1 MNRAEIRVVKRQL
14 EGYLD
19 YLELAKQA
27 EEKAEELEKRYEA
40 VAGLR
45 CMPLSK
51 NDSGKNSGLKPDNTT
66 RFLEIFDQQDELLRQ
81 AETYR
86 AKAWRCRRFVE
97 SLEDERAEYLRMAY
111 LEGRLFK
118 DIGANKSCSAPA
130 VSMTIDKC
138 LEAVP
143 SSHAINFGF
152 LCGA

>member
-1 MNRAEIRVVKRQL
+1 MNRTEARTVKRQL

-40 VAGLR
+40 MAGIR

-51 NDSGKNSGLKPDNTT
+51 NDSGKNSGMKPDHTS
-66 RFLEIFDQQDELLRQ
+66 RFLEIFDEQDELLKQ

-86 AKAWRCRRFVE
+86 AKAGRCRRFVE
-97 SLEDERAEYLRMAY
+97 SIDDDRKKYLWMAY
-111 LEGRLFK
+111 LEGGKFK
-118 DIGANKSCSAPA
+118 DIGDQKGYSVSGVSRA
-130 VSMTIDKC
+130 VDSC

-143 SSHAINFGF
+143 AEMARAAGV
-152 LCGA
+152 L

>member
-1 MNRAEIRVVKRQL
+1 MNRTEVRTVKRQL

-40 VAGLR
+40 MAGLR

-51 NDSGKNSGLKPDNTT
+51 NDSGKNSGMKPDHTS
-66 RFLEIFDQQDELLRQ
+66 RFLEIFDEQDELLKQ
-81 AETYR
+81 AEAYR
-86 AKAWRCRRFVE
+86 AKAGRCRRFIE
-97 SLEDERAEYLRMAY
+97 SIDDDRAEYLRMAY

-152 LCGA
+152 LCDA